1 MPRIES
7 RIISRMSTGK
17 ALLSSTS
24 MNWVD
29 ANTSRLLSVGL
40 RAAGRPPLT
49 TPYREAL
56 VGPVGARRQGLVGE
70 RPAADWT
77 DVVPRPVVARVRL
90 SRPPASG
97 GPGGGPH
104 PAPAGRPC
112 RGSR

>member
-7 RIISRMSTGK
+7 RIISRMSTGR
-17 ALLSSTS
+17 ALLSATS

-29 ANTSRLLSVGL
+29 ARKSRLLSVGL

-49 TPYREAL
+49 TPYREAH
-56 VGPVGARRQGLVGE
+56 VGPVGARRRRVVGE
-70 RPAADWT
+70 LPAADWT
-77 DVVPRPVVARVRL
+77 DVVPRPVVARMRL

-97 GPGGGPH
+97 GPGGGPRR
-104 PAPAGRPC
+104 APDDLPY